1 MLAMSA
7 RSLLNL
13 PALVHD
19 STRWQLPLCD
29 ATAQALTTAL
39 CETDLAHRAAL
50 LSKTLA
56 VDPALAV
63 WTVWHWARELT
74 ANQQTESTLSI
85 TTLGEWLAQRLLGLL
100 DWKTD
105 KPISEVPADQHGRF
119 AALLAESVSA
129 AHDALRPAD
138 TSDLN
143 TEPRYLATLTGR
155 WQQWLAASQADP
167 TSFTPPPIHWPCE
180 STTAAST
187 VSPEAKAAGDEAWR
201 LWLTE
206 IPGVQLFLP
215 SLAGQLRRL
224 AELDASFEHRLQT
237 AKLDALKEFAYGAGH
252 ELNNPLA
259 NIASRAQTLL
269 KEEHH
274 PERKRR
280 LAAINSQ
287 AFRAH
292 EMLADLMLFA
302 RPPQPVWQRVDLVP
316 LVDEVL
322 AAVDDLAARQHTAL
336 HAPTRREPI
345 YVEADGVQLRIAL
358 RALCI
363 NALEAINQG
372 GNISVEICRGDDSIQ
387 FADPSSGLSHDQTV
401 GDFAQIAVTDDGPGI
416 SPQTCEKIFDP
427 FFSGR
432 EAGRGLGFGLSKC
445 WRIVNSHRGRV
456 DVHSAPGQGAT
467 FTISLPLATAKPAQI
482 VAS

>member
-1 MLAMSA
+1 MSA

-29 ATAQALTTAL
+29 TTAQALTAAL
-39 CETDLAHRAAL
+39 CETDLEHRAAL
-50 LSKTLA
+50 LTKTLA
-56 VDPALAV
+56 VDPALAI
-63 WTVWHWARELT
+63 WSVWHWVRELAT
-74 ANQQTESTLSI
+74 SQQTNSTLSI
-85 TTLGEWLAQRLLGLL
+85 ATLSQWLAQRLFVLL
-100 DWKTD
+100 DWKND
-105 KPISEVPADQHGRF
+105 KPSVEVPADQHGRF

-167 TSFTPPPIHWPCE
+167 TSFTPPPIHWPWE
-180 STTAAST
+180 SVTTAPAT
-187 VSPEAKAAGDEAWR
+187 VSPEAKAGGDEAWR

-224 AELDASFEHRLQT
+224 AELDANFEQRLQT

-269 KEEHH
+269 KEEQH

-302 RPPQPVWQRVDLVP
+302 RPPQPIWQLVDLVP
-316 LVDEVL
+316 LVDEAL
-322 AAVDDLAARQHTAL
+322 AAVTHLAAQQQTTL

-387 FADPSSGLSHDQTV
+387 FGGTLLDQTV

-445 WRIVNSHRGRV
+445 WRIVNMHRGRV

-467 FTISLPLATAKPAQI
+467 FTISLPLAKAKPAQI
-482 VAS
+482 AAS

>member
-1 MLAMSA
+1 MT
-7 RSLLNL
+7 RTLLSL

-19 STRWQLPLCD
+19 SARWQLPLCD
-29 ATAQALTTAL
+29 ATAQALTAAL
-39 CETDLAHRAAL
+39 CETDGQRRATL
-50 LSKTLA
+50 LTKTLA
-56 VDPALAV
+56 LDPALAV
-63 WTVWHWARELT
+63 WAVWHKAREL
-74 ANQQTESTLSI
+74 AAGQQTENTLSI
-85 TTLGEWLAQRLLGLL
+85 ATLGQWLAQRLHVLL

-105 KPISEVPADQHGRF
+105 KPIIEVSADQYGRF
-119 AALLAESVSA
+119 AALLAESVAA
-129 AHDALRPAD
+129 AHDALRTAG

-143 TEPRYLATLTGR
+143 TEPLYLAALTAR
-155 WQQWLAASQADP
+155 WQQWLAASQVDA
-167 TSFTPPPIHWPCE
+167 TSFSPPPIHWPWD
-180 STTAAST
+180 SLTATST

-215 SLAGQLRRL
+215 SLASQLRRL
-224 AELDASFEHRLQT
+224 AELDSSFEHRLQT

-269 KEEHH
+269 KEENH

-302 RPPQPVWQRVDLVP
+302 RPPQPVWQIVDLVP

-322 AAVDDLAARQHTAL
+322 AAVADLAAQQQTTL

-387 FADPSSGLSHDQTV
+387 SSEQSSGTPHEQTV

-445 WRIVNSHRGRV
+445 WRIVTLHRGRI

-467 FTISLPLATAKPAQI
+467 FTISLPLAAAKPAQLA
-482 VAS
+482 AS